1 MSYKLIATDMDGTLL
16 NSQNKI
22 TDRNKEAILEA
33 LEEGVKVILCT
44 GRIFTSALYY
54 AKALELDTPIIAC
67 NGAYIGEQ
75 DKSKIIY
82 EEPISLQTFRKIV
95 EIAEEEKMY
104 YHFYD
109 DSTFYARELND
120 TIMNYMNWNKERDEM
135 DRIDIRI
142 VEDPLDAIE
151 EENSKV
157 YKIVFVDENREKLKR
172 FREKISTIK
181 GIEVASS
188 WWSNVE
194 VMNEGVS
201 KGKALN
207 KLCDML
213 NISMDEVIA
222 IGDNENDIP
231 MLKVAGLGIAMAN
244 GEGVAKDA
252 ADYIADTNDES
263 GVGKIIEKFI
273 LKKDK

>member
-33 LEEGVKVILCT
+33 LEAGVKVILCT

-54 AKALELDTPIIAC
+54 AKSLELDTPIIAC

-142 VEDPLDAIE
+142 AENPLDAIE
-151 EENSKV
+151 KENSKV
-157 YKIVFVDENREKLKR
+157 YKIVFVDENRRKLKN
-172 FREKISTIK
+172 FRKKISTIE
-181 GIEVASS
+181 GIEVVSS
-188 WWSNVE
+188 WWSNIE
-194 VMNEGVS
+194 IMNEGVS

-207 KLCDML
+207 KLCEML

-231 MLKVAGLGIAMAN
+231 MLKTAGLGVAMKN
-244 GEGVAKDA
+244 GEEEAKEA

>member
-22 TDRNKEAILEA
+22 TDRNKKAILEA
-33 LEEGVKVILCT
+33 LEAGVKVILCT

-54 AKALELDTPIIAC
+54 AKTLKLDTPIIAC
-67 NGAYIGEQ
+67 NGAYIAEQ

-82 EEPISLQTFRKIV
+82 EEPISIESFKKIV
-95 EIAEEEKMY
+95 EIAEEENMY

-142 VEDPLDAIE
+142 VKNPLDTIKD
-151 EENSKV
+151 ENRKV

>member
-33 LEEGVKVILCT
+33 LEAGVKVILCT

-54 AKALELDTPIIAC
+54 AKSLELDTPIIAC
-67 NGAYIGEQ
+67 NGAYIAEQ

-82 EEPISLQTFRKIV
+82 EEPISLETFRKIV

-142 VEDPLDAIE
+142 AENPLDAIE
-151 EENSKV
+151 KENSKV
-157 YKIVFVDENREKLKR
+157 YKIVFVDENRRKLKN
-172 FREKISTIK
+172 FRKKISTIE
-181 GIEVASS
+181 GIEVVSS
-188 WWSNVE
+188 WWSNIE
-194 VMNEGVS
+194 IMNEGVS

-207 KLCDML
+207 KLCEML

-231 MLKVAGLGIAMAN
+231 MLKTAGLGVAMKN
-244 GEGVAKDA
+244 GEEEAKEA